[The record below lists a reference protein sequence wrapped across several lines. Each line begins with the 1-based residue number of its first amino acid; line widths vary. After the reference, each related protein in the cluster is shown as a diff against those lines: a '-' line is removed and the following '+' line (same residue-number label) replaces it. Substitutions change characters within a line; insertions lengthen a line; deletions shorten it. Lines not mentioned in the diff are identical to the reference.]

1 MILSENI
8 LIQYIS
14 ERLGHENTTITLQT
28 YAHLLSE
35 KRTVE
40 ESKAM
45 AFFNTIWGA
54 LFLIDFDSF
63 WFNLN
68 TLETPA

>member
-1 MILSENI
+1 MLLSENI

-14 ERLGHENTTITLQT
+14 ERLGHKNTTITLQT

-45 AFFNTIWGA
+45 AFFNTI
-54 LFLIDFDSF
+54 
-63 WFNLN
+63 
-68 TLETPA
+68 